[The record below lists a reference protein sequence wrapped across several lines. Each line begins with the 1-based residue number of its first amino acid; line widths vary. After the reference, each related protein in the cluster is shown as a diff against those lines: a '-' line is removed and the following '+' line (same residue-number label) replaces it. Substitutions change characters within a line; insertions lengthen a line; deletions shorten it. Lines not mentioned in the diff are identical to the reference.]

1 MSDDVWSS
9 GHDSGAAD
17 GGTDLGQPDYDAGV
31 GINQAFSVDNVFK
44 IGIGVLSEQPALVI
58 LAAFN
63 LLALQI
69 VAQFL
74 GPMIQIPTMVVL
86 EGSGLDPMLAEAG
99 AQFAGIGA
107 QLVLMP
113 FQTLVTAGA
122 IVAGAQFIRNDQV
135 SYATL
140 YNQGGAMVRLLLF
153 TLIAMLI
160 LTVAMVVLVSP
171 VAVGCWVLADSGNTS
186 LAILV
191 GAVGVVVV
199 LLGSLYLS
207 LGLTLGSYAVCIDG
221 LGPIEGV
228 VVSWR
233 AAQGGR
239 ITLFVT
245 LLCLGLAGLV
255 GCCFCYIP
263 AFVVQTAGMAGFAG
277 AWLQYARPE
286 AEVASYPFIGRL

>member
-1 MSDDVWSS
+1 
-9 GHDSGAAD
+9 
-17 GGTDLGQPDYDAGV
+17 V